1 MDSALA
7 RLLRDVRSRSG
18 LSQLE
23 LSFRLGVSQRHVS
36 FVERAHARPGRALLL
51 AWMREA
57 GANGSLRN
65 AALMLAGFAPQAPA
79 PALPGA
85 AAAGRDAL
93 TLWAIELH
101 EPNPALVFDTDWQIV
116 RMNAAARWL
125 SALVMPDVGRGGER
139 MDMLAVL
146 AHPAGWLAR
155 AREPVAIA
163 AALIGQLRA
172 EQWLRPSLAPRVDA
186 LVRTLEQRYGAL
198 PAEPARDPAATGFDL
213 ALDTPLGCLNFCSI
227 QASIGL
233 PQDAAAGGLRT
244 ELWYPADE
252 QTCQVM
258 RCQAA
263 TPHRSRSADH
273 AARPPAGRRLDLL
286 RHVHPQARQ
295 VGKAEAALT
304 EGFVVRV
311 KEQGFIRDKPQG
323 SCSGP
328 TSTACLPPSPAKE
341 SPR

>member
-7 RLLRDVRSRSG
+7 TLLRDSRRRAG

-36 FVERAHARPGRALLL
+36 FVERAHTRPGRALLL
-51 AWMREA
+51 AWMRQA
-57 GANGSLRN
+57 GASGSLRN
-65 AALMLAGFAPQAPA
+65 AALMLAGFAPEALA

-85 AAAGRDAL
+85 VAAGRDAL

-101 EPNPALVFDTDWQIV
+101 QPNPALVFDTDWHIV

-125 SALVMPDVGRGGER
+125 CALVMPDVWRGGER
-139 MDMLAVL
+139 LDMLAVL
-146 AHPAGWLAR
+146 AHPAGWLAH

-186 LVRTLEQRYGAL
+186 LVHALEQRYGAL
-198 PAEPARDPAATGFDL
+198 PTDATRDPAATGFDL
-213 ALDTPLGCLNFCSI
+213 ALDTPLGCLNFCAI

-244 ELWYPADE
+244 ELWYPADD
-252 QTCQVM
+252 QTRQVM
-258 RCQAA
+258 RGHAA
-263 TPHRSRSADH
+263 PPHRSRSAGH
-273 AARPPAGRRLDLL
+273 VALPVTGERLDLL
-286 RHVHPQARQ
+286 HHVDPQ
-295 VGKAEAALT
+295 T
-304 EGFVVRV
+304 
-311 KEQGFIRDKPQG
+311 
-323 SCSGP
+323 
-328 TSTACLPPSPAKE
+328 
-341 SPR
+341 